1 MEIKNLSG
9 ENEKSAKKR
18 LRLLKKAGLDSFEAL
33 KIVVKQDYTDVSI
46 FMEDELEY
54 SGPSLFYQVLDGS
67 YPHYNYTFIKKV
79 CASLD
84 IKKKW
89 LKHFLGI
96 ENLTTKQEELDEA
109 NED

>member
-1 MEIKNLSG
+1 MDIKDFSG
-9 ENEKSAKKR
+9 ENKKSAKER
-18 LRLLKKAGLDSFEAL
+18 LRLLKEAGLDPFESL
-33 KIVVKQDYTDVSI
+33 KIVVKQDYTDVSV
-46 FMEDELEY
+46 FMKDVLDY
-54 SGPSLFYQVLDGS
+54 SGPSLFYQVLDNA

-79 CASLD
+79 CDKLEID
-84 IKKKW
+84 KKW